1 MLIHSFNRY
10 ESGSRR
16 VLTVLVFC
24 LMFASAHFVLH
35 DSEEANSDLIAQD
48 ECQVCRLN
56 HVPFISTPAL
66 TLFAPLQV
74 VAYVLPAKTFK
85 SRNTLRFPTLGARA
99 PPLS

>member
-1 MLIHSFNRY
+1 MLIRSFNSYAGR
-10 ESGSRR
+10 SRR
-16 VLTVLVFC
+16 VLTSLVFC
-24 LMFASAHFVLH
+24 LVFASAHFVLH

-66 TLFAPLQV
+66 ALFTPVQV
-74 VAYVLPAKTFK
+74 AAYDLHANTYEP
-85 SRNTLRFPTLGARA
+85 RNTLRFPTLGARA